1 MTKYYFRI
9 HMTQSF
15 INMETTVSPRDL
27 TTTCMELAS
36 EDTNMKLGFT
46 PTTGIQQKE
55 NEISLNSTHK
65 TLQ

>member
-1 MTKYYFRI
+1 
-9 HMTQSF
+9 
-15 INMETTVSPRDL
+15 METTVSPRDL